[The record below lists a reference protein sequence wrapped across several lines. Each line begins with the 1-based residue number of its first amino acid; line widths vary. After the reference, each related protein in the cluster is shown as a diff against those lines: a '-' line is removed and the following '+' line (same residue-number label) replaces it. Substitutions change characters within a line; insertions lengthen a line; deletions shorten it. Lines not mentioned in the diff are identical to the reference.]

1 MMALQNYTLIKDIS
15 SEILESV
22 LSTDRSKVSEQ
33 DENRKRSVGF
43 IDTNLGIDHVIAVS
57 KDFDTYLY
65 IDGGGAFPSIENNCT
80 GDGFAGIKKVEDIGG
95 VIDKDLIVIT
105 DCYYGG
111 LADYLRR
118 KGRRVFGASLEWTK
132 IENDRVYGWKRLKE
146 MGVGVPKG
154 TVVKGLDGL
163 LNYIRKNQDG
173 KRVFFIKISK
183 YRGNKETG
191 GSVVND
197 SEAMTAITQAGFG
210 PYLKDL
216 EILVQDRC
224 PGVELGFDAFFS
236 GDFLR
241 PYFYTIEVKGSGT
254 VAKVVDSCA
263 IDDLILNKIKPSLV
277 ETDYR
282 GNISF
287 EFFYDG
293 KNVYCHDP
301 TCFSD
306 DTEVLTDVGWKFFKD
321 LDGSELIVTL
331 NPENHSIEY
340 QKPIGFIEK
349 EYEGNLVRIYGKRNF
364 DLLVTPDHRMYIQ
377 KSRHKDFCFVEAK
390 DIPSGCRIPR
400 TGRWEGISKEK
411 FIIDGIK
418 VTWHSGKGYDIKKEY
433 EHKPFEI
440 PMIIWAKFLGI
451 YLAEGHARRWGINI
465 TQMKKGG
472 VKKIK
477 EVLDSMK
484 IKPESC
490 VKTID

>member
-1 MMALQNYTLIKDIS
+1 MNLQNYTLIKDIS
-15 SEILESV
+15 SEILSV
-22 LSTDRSKVSEQ
+22 LSTDRSRVFEQ

-80 GDGFAGIKKVEDIGG
+80 GDGFTGIKKVEDIGG

-111 LADYLRR
+111 LADYLRK
-118 KGRRVFGASLEWTK
+118 KGRRVFGASLEWTR

-154 TVVKGLDGL
+154 VVVRGLDGL

-191 GSVVND
+191 GSVLND

-216 EILVQDRC
+216 EMLVQDRC

-254 VAKVVDSCA
+254 VAKVVESCA

-293 KNVYCHDP
+293 DRVYVIDVCSRNPYPCSAIQSHFIKNYADVLWAIGSKQNIRLDIDKKYYAQVGVY
-301 TCFSD
+301 TEEA
-306 DTEVLTDVGWKFFKD
+306 DTWRVIHFPNKIRDRVGFRRVVIKD
-321 LDGSELIVTL
+321 GQYYFVPGD
-331 NPENHSIEY
+331 
-340 QKPIGFIEK
+340 
-349 EYEGNLVRIYGKRNF
+349 NLVATAVGMGDTPEEAIKEAGSIAEQIECSNSYVPADFF
-364 DLLVTPDHRMYIQ
+364 DKAMGVIEEVNRM
-377 KSRHKDFCFVEAK
+377 
-390 DIPSGCRIPR
+390 
-400 TGRWEGISKEK
+400 
-411 FIIDGIK
+411 
-418 VTWHSGKGYDIKKEY
+418 GKGME
-433 EHKPFEI
+433 F
-440 PMIIWAKFLGI
+440 
-451 YLAEGHARRWGINI
+451 
-465 TQMKKGG
+465 
-472 VKKIK
+472 
-477 EVLDSMK
+477 
-484 IKPESC
+484 
-490 VKTID
+490 